1 MDFIFVCDVGFSL
14 VERVEDMF
22 SLEKGGMDIC
32 RYVFC
37 LLFWYFVL
45 TCGYGLRGVDFIQK

>member
-1 MDFIFVCDVGFSL
+1 MDFIFVCDLGFSL

-37 LLFWYFVL
+37 LLFWYFML
-45 TCGYGLRGVDFIQK
+45 TC